1 MILVLLKYQNNITTK
16 YITINQNKMKTQ
28 EQKEIKVEFLV
39 DDFVKEWREKTNTED
54 AVYSAYHY
62 DAMIAFAEYFN
73 ELNKSE

>member
-1 MILVLLKYQNNITTK
+1 
-16 YITINQNKMKTQ
+16 MKKQ
-28 EQKEIKVEFLV
+28 EQKEIKAEFLV